1 VRAAWFL
8 VLAAACSPAGVPAV
22 SAPAGAAAN
31 VALGTTVGLVRYYG
45 DCGRYSDAGG
55 ADCFRGGY
63 PRQDEGMVRIESPAP
78 DGGAPMDAAAS
89 SEPGCAFPPA
99 GTRPL
104 VDWSEAR
111 AGEAYAVE
119 LEYLGEWAARR
130 SERST
135 EPRPPALDLVNA
147 DDYPEFSRHS
157 GLLGATLLLKAR
169 HVQRTAERESS
180 LVTWTARVVGLC
192 RLE

>member
-1 VRAAWFL
+1 VRAVWSL
-8 VLAAACSPAGVPAV
+8 VLAAACGPAGVPAV
-22 SAPAGAAAN
+22 DATAGAAAN

-55 ADCFRGGY
+55 VDCFRGGY
-63 PRQDEGMVRIESPAP
+63 PREDEGMVRIESLAT
-78 DGGAPMDAAAS
+78 DGGAAPS
-89 SEPGCAFPPA
+89 GEPGCAFPPA

-104 VDWSEAR
+104 IDWSAAQ
-111 AGEAYAVE
+111 AGETYAVE

-130 SERST
+130 SDRST

-157 GLLGATLLLKAR
+157 GLLGVTLLLKAR
-169 HVQRTAERESS
+169 HVHRTAERESS
-180 LVTWTARVVGLC
+180 LVTWTARVVGVC

>member
-1 VRAAWFL
+1 MRAAWSL
-8 VLAAACSPAGVPAV
+8 VLAAACAPAGVPTV
-22 SAPAGAAAN
+22 TAPAGAAAN
-31 VALGTTVGLVRYYG
+31 VALGTTVGLVSYYG

-55 ADCFRGGY
+55 VDCFRSGY

-78 DGGAPMDAAAS
+78 GKAPVP

-99 GTRPL
+99 GARPL

-111 AGEAYAVE
+111 AGETYAVE
-119 LEYLGEWAARR
+119 LEYLGAWAARR
-130 SERST
+130 SDEST
-135 EPRPPALDLVNA
+135 EPRPPALELLNA

-157 GLLGATLLLKAR
+157 GLLGATLLLKTR
-169 HVQRTAERESS
+169 RVEHTAERESS
-180 LVTWTARVVGLC
+180 LVTWSTRVVGVC

>member
-1 VRAAWFL
+1 MRSGWFL
-8 VLAAACSPAGVPAV
+8 LFAAACGPAGVPVV

-63 PRQDEGMVRIESPAP
+63 PRRDDGEVRIESPAP
-78 DGGAPMDAAAS
+78 DRDGGVPMDGAAS
-89 SEPGCAFPPA
+89 NCAFPPA
-99 GTRPL
+99 GVRSL

-111 AGEAYAVE
+111 AGEPYALE
-119 LEYLGEWAARR
+119 LEYLGEWVARR
-130 SERST
+130 HDRST
-135 EPRPPALDLVNA
+135 EPRPPALDLQDA
-147 DDYPEFSRHS
+147 DDHPEFSQHS
-157 GLLGATLLLKAR
+157 GLLGVTLLLKAR
-169 HVQRTAERESS
+169 NVQHTTERESS
-180 LVTWTARVVGLC
+180 LVTWTARVVGVC

>member
-1 VRAAWFL
+1 MRAVWSL
-8 VLAAACSPAGVPAV
+8 LLAAACAPAGVPVV

-31 VALGTTVGLVRYYG
+31 VALGTTVGLVRYHG

-55 ADCFRGGY
+55 VDCFRGGY
-63 PRQDEGMVRIESPAP
+63 PREDEGMVRIESPAP
-78 DGGAPMDAAAS
+78 DGGAPADAAAS
-89 SEPGCAFPPA
+89 GEPRCAFPPA
-99 GTRPL
+99 GIRPL

-111 AGEAYAVE
+111 AGATYAVE

-130 SERST
+130 SDQST
-135 EPRPPALDLVNA
+135 EPRPPALDLVNT
-147 DDYPEFSRHS
+147 DDHPEFSRHS
-157 GLLGATLLLKAR
+157 GLLSVTLLLKAR

-180 LVTWTARVVGLC
+180 LVTWTARVVGVC